1 MLSSSSAA
9 WWRAGQRP
17 GLRPLYT
24 LCPGRCSWSP
34 TSWTWA
40 PSWTYSAD
48 PPPRA
53 CSPDSTTHRT
63 WPGPSS
69 PARVRRPG
77 PGELV
82 APATVQA
89 WGWPSRRGLASLLWL
104 VWAQEGSGCLGG
116 AFVSPAVAGGVWQ
129 SCPPQ
134 DSPPTPGGVPTADLI
149 PPMIWPKMP
158 SSGASLP
165 GRVRLLSGWW
175 ETAPEPLFRAHLH
188 QQPHHS
194 LTVSGSLGP
203 PLGLWRS
210 QDSAH
215 VSHTPSCMHCSQGTQ
230 ICQQGRGGGW
240 KSGVS

>member
-40 PSWTYSAD
+40 PSWTCSAD

-77 PGELV
+77 PGELA
-82 APATVQA
+82 APASVQA
-89 WGWPSRRGLASLLWL
+89 WGWPSRRGLAFLLWL

-129 SCPPQ
+129 SCLPQ
-134 DSPPTPGGVPTADLI
+134 ASPSPPGGVPTADLT
-149 PPMIWPKMP
+149 PPMLWPVFGCCP
-158 SSGASLP
+158 NGGNLLQSLCPVFTSASSHTTASLCWVPRTTPRLAALP
-165 GRVRLLSGWW
+165 GLSLRLTHPQPYALQPRDTHLSARKGRRVEVGCLLS
-175 ETAPEPLFRAHLH
+175 TA
-188 QQPHHS
+188 
-194 LTVSGSLGP
+194 
-203 PLGLWRS
+203 
-210 QDSAH
+210 
-215 VSHTPSCMHCSQGTQ
+215 
-230 ICQQGRGGGW
+230 
-240 KSGVS
+240 